1 MSKNSPTD
9 YYKLPT
15 SLFTRLLVVVGKVI
29 WLRKVIGKENIDTS
43 KPAVFTCNHGRTAGP
58 CSAVVHLPVRF
69 RPWINA
75 CMLDVDEATDTIKKT
90 FRNRFNFIPLK
101 LKNRIIPHA
110 AKGICH
116 LLNSFGPIP
125 VYKGMPKE
133 SAGTIELSVDALMR
147 GENLLIFPEKP
158 KDHYDPESYK
168 VFNTGFAALGKALY
182 DRAGQCL
189 DFYPIWSDFKTHTFR
204 IGKPVTYD
212 PANEPHAEK
221 VRISNELRDRM
232 TELKDLCKK

>member
-1 MSKNSPTD
+1 M
-9 YYKLPT
+9 
-15 SLFTRLLVVVGKVI
+15 
-29 WLRKVIGKENIDTS
+29 
-43 KPAVFTCNHGRTAGP
+43 
-58 CSAVVHLPVRF
+58 
-69 RPWINA
+69 
-75 CMLDVDEATDTIKKT
+75 
-90 FRNRFNFIPLK
+90 
-101 LKNRIIPHA
+101 
-110 AKGICH
+110 
-116 LLNSFGPIP
+116 
-125 VYKGMPKE
+125 
-133 SAGTIELSVDALMR
+133 LMR